1 MALVPARANVLVSGI
16 ASWGISDT
24 TASDTGYSLIP
35 YLRNGKITIT
45 SLQTNN
51 SYGQPVPYAYELAGS
66 AEFPAMRT
74 AANFLDLLN
83 KLATDQI
90 EHKITLINGQIISSK
105 PGTSTP
111 SPTGFGVKWRIVSDK
126 DMDGDMFVEISISRR
141 LTVAEYTQIL
151 TTANAPATG
160 TSATFTN
167 ILSLTRADIV
177 PAGIASVEL
186 GAASA
191 GTYADDIT
199 NLQNGKFVAELL
211 TTKDSRGQ
219 DMGFAI
225 KVDFSVDSMETIEAE
240 LLKWPAITSR
250 ANECRIT
257 LINGLIYSFP
267 AQLGITTQVVVDKDM
282 DGINTLKIS
291 GSGIIKIAD
300 LNTYCGT

>member
-1 MALVPARANVLVSGI
+1 MALVPARANVLVSGV

-24 TASDTGYSLIP
+24 TAADTGYSLIP

-74 AANFLDLLN
+74 AANFLDLLE

-111 SPTGFGVKWRIVSDK
+111 SPTGFGTKWKVVSDK
-126 DMDGDMFVEISISRR
+126 DMDGDMFVEISISRK

-160 TSATFTN
+160 TSITFTN
-167 ILSLTRADIV
+167 ITSLTRADIV

-186 GAASA
+186 GVASA
-191 GTYADDIT
+191 GTYLDDIT
-199 NLQNGKFVAELL
+199 NLQNGKFTAELL
-211 TTKDSRGQ
+211 ATKDSHGQ

-225 KVDFSVDSMETIEAE
+225 KIDFSVDAMETIEAE
-240 LLKWPAITSR
+240 LLKWDDIATR
-250 ANECRIT
+250 ANECKIT
-257 LINGLIYSFP
+257 FINGLVLSLP
-267 AQLGITTQVVVDKDM
+267 AQLGITTQVVIDKDM
-282 DGINTLKIS
+282 DGINTLKVS
-291 GSGIIKIAD
+291 GSGIVLIANWD
-300 LNTYCGT
+300 TYWGT